1 MVWILTKMN
10 KSRLQNNISRDMKIK
25 VEHVWK
31 LILLGLKNR
40 ICIRE
45 VLVIEARK
53 VKSKHIQEFREL
65 IKVFSI

>member
-1 MVWILTKMN
+1 
-10 KSRLQNNISRDMKIK
+10 MKIK

-40 ICIRE
+40 MCIRE
-45 VLVIEARK
+45 VLVFEARK